1 MAPLSKRTK
10 IVATLGPASREE
22 ETLKALIE
30 AGMNVARLN
39 LSHGTRE
46 EHRELIERVRRAARE
61 LGEAV
66 AVMADTPGRAVR
78 TGRLPRDLPLQE
90 GDEIVFVEGVAGA
103 DEAALE
109 ARRVPVDFEGFS
121 RYVRPGMELL
131 LAGGEVRLEIVSVE
145 PEKGETR
152 CRALS
157 KGRLGSRKR
166 VSVPEAEIPVM
177 ARDDEDVRFAAEL
190 GVEYLAA
197 SFVSSADDIEQ
208 IRRVLR
214 KSGGDAV
221 EVVAKIES
229 REAVRRIDE
238 IIRAADGVMVARG
251 DLGVELPLE
260 EVPLLQKEIVQKCNR
275 AGVPVIIAT
284 QMLRSMVENP
294 LPTRAEVTDV
304 ANAILDGTDAVM
316 LSEETAVGKYP
327 VEVVRV
333 MSRIA
338 RRIERHPSV
347 YHKYH
352 EEHVSITEAI
362 GESACQIAEQIGAD
376 AIIPST
382 SSGSTA
388 KLVAKFRPRLPIVAV
403 TYSEKVRNKLA
414 LVWGVHPLC
423 IERDTD
429 DTDEVLRRSIEAA
442 ARALGLAK
450 GATVVITAGV
460 PFGVPGTT
468 NLIRVER
475 L

>member
-1 MAPLSKRTK
+1 MAPPSKRTK
-10 IVATLGPASREE
+10 IVATLGPASRDEA
-22 ETLKALIE
+22 TLRALVE

-39 LSHGTRE
+39 LSHGTPE
-46 EHRELIERVRRAARE
+46 EHRALVERVRRVSRE
-61 LGEAV
+61 TGEAV

-78 TGRLPRDLPLQE
+78 TGRLPRDLELHE
-90 GDEIVFVEGVAGA
+90 GDEVVFVEGRGEANGDALRAG
-103 DEAALE
+103 
-109 ARRVPVDFEGFS
+109 RVPIDCKGFS
-121 RYVRPGMELL
+121 RHVRPGMEVL
-131 LAGGEVRLEIVSVE
+131 LAGGEVRLEVVE
-145 PEKGETR
+145 AKPEKGETR

-157 KGRLGSRKR
+157 KGKLGSRKR
-166 VSVPEAEIPVM
+166 VSVPEAEIPIT

-197 SFVSSADDIEQ
+197 SFVSDARDIEE
-208 IRRVLR
+208 IRRLL
-214 KSGGDAV
+214 GDEEI
-221 EVVAKIES
+221 EVIAKIES
-229 REAVRRIDE
+229 REAVRNIDG
-238 IIRAADGVMVARG
+238 IIQAADGVMVARG

-284 QMLRSMVENP
+284 QMLRSMVESP

-316 LSEETAVGKYP
+316 LSEETAVGRYP

-352 EEHVSITEAI
+352 EEQVSVTEAI
-362 GESACQIAEQIGAD
+362 GESACQIAEHIHAD

-382 SSGSTA
+382 TSGSTA

-423 IERDTD
+423 IDPERNDTEK
-429 DTDEVLRRSIEAA
+429 TLKRSIEAA
-442 ARALGLAK
+442 ARALGLEK

>member
-1 MAPLSKRTK
+1 MARANKRTK
-10 IVATLGPASREE
+10 IVVTLGPASRDEA
-22 ETLKALIE
+22 TLKALVE

-39 LSHGTRE
+39 LSHGSPE
-46 EHRELIERVRRAARE
+46 EHRETVERVRRVAHE

-78 TGRLPRDLPLQE
+78 TGRLPRDLELRE
-90 GDEIVFVEGVAGA
+90 GDEVVFVEGAVEA

-109 ARRVPVDFEGFS
+109 NRRVPIDCEGFS
-121 RYVRPGMELL
+121 RYVRPGMEVL
-131 LAGGEVRLEIVSVE
+131 LAGGETRLEVVAVD
-145 PEKGETR
+145 PDRGETR

-157 KGRLGSRKR
+157 RGKLGSRKR
-166 VSVPEAEIPVM
+166 VSVPGAEIPVA

-190 GVEYLAA
+190 GVDFLAA
-197 SFVSSADDIEQ
+197 SFVSDAHDIEA
-208 IRRVLR
+208 IRRLLGD
-214 KSGGDAV
+214 GGI
-221 EVVAKIES
+221 EVIAKIES
-229 REAVRRIDE
+229 REAVRNIDSL
-238 IIRAADGVMVARG
+238 IKAADGVMVARG
-251 DLGVELPLE
+251 DLGVEMPLE

-352 EEHVSITEAI
+352 EERVSITEAI

-376 AIIPST
+376 AILPST
-382 SSGSTA
+382 TSGSTA

-403 TYSEKVRNKLA
+403 TYSERVRNKLA

-429 DTDEVLRRSIEAA
+429 DTEEVLQRSIEAA
-442 ARALGLAK
+442 ARALGLKK
-450 GATVVITAGV
+450 GATVVVTAGV